1 MRVSRQESLAEVSGA
16 VEIEAD
22 ALSAIEAGSERPS
35 EDVLALLISHF
46 AVQEDEA
53 ASLWKL
59 AGYDL
64 TMDAD
69 DTQDRDSGT
78 TSQQVMVLPMDL
90 RIVYTDMVHVV
101 TNEYGLVMNF
111 MQTAGAGN
119 KPLAIARVG
128 MSREHAKSVLE
139 VLQKTLAQSEQKALP
154 APKQDNITEA
164 DK

>member
-1 MRVSRQESLAEVSGA
+1 MRVSRKESLAEVSGA

-22 ALSAIEAGSERPS
+22 VLNAIESGSQRPT

-46 AVQEDEA
+46 AVREDEA
-53 ASLWKL
+53 ANLWKL
-59 AGYDL
+59 AGYDNG
-64 TMDAD
+64 AD
-69 DTQDRDSGT
+69 IDDIHVTGDM
-78 TSQQVMVLPMDL
+78 QQVAVMPMDL

-101 TNEYGLVMNF
+101 ANDYGLVMNF

-139 VLQKTLAQSEQKALP
+139 VLQKTLTQSELKLLP
-154 APKQDNITEA
+154 TPTEGAPEAGAQD
-164 DK
+164 